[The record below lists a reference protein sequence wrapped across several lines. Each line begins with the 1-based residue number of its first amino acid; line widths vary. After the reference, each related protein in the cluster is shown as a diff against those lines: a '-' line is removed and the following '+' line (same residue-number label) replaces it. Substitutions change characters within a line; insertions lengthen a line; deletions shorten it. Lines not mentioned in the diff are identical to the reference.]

1 MHCGIRPKQGILLL
15 FYAGINVD
23 CKTYPKTS
31 SVDVK
36 AMDNLGRTALHYL
49 VNSAGSFDN
58 YRLLVQLM
66 SVGVPWDQRRGQIMM
81 DVDVALQFGLSR
93 IATAVQV
100 LKDRNCAH
108 VVSSLFLHL
117 FDGS

>member
-1 MHCGIRPKQGILLL
+1 MHCGIRPKQGIL
-15 FYAGINVD
+15 YVCAGINVD

-81 DVDVALQFGLSR
+81 DVDVALQFGLSC